1 VVRID
6 QVFGRDAF
14 EQLLL
19 HFQRRFARGEA
30 RAVAEAKDVRV
41 HRHGRFSKRRVE
53 HHIGGFA
60 ADAGQGFEGFARA
73 GHLPAVLF
81 HQNPAGF
88 HQVLGFAAVQANGLD
103 VALQTCQAQVQDL
116 LRRTRH
122 REEFARGLVHAHI
135 RGLGRQQHGGQQL
148 EHAGVF
154 QLGHGHGVGGLQ
166 GGQEGFDLCGFHG
179 VSRCWQN
186 DGQVNTGRYT
196 MPLQF
201 ADRLNNVETSAIRE
215 LFKLL
220 GKPGIISF
228 AGGFPDSAMF
238 DVDGIREASNA
249 ALSQD
254 PGAALQYGATEGF
267 GPLREQLAHFMGQK
281 GAKDV
286 AADQLI
292 VTTGSQQG
300 LDLIGKTMI
309 SPGDK
314 VIVEGPTFLATIQCF
329 RLYGADLISAPVDGH
344 GVKTD
349 ELEKLIAEHKP
360 KFVYLIPTF
369 GNPSGALLSAERRKQ
384 VLEMAVKHQ
393 TLIVEDDPYGDL
405 YFGEAPP
412 PSLLA
417 MSASVP
423 GSRELLVHC
432 GSLSKVLSPGLRV
445 GWMIAPAELLGK
457 ATMCKQFSDA
467 HTSTFAQA
475 TAAQYLKAGRMPATL
490 DKVRAVYAQRAQTMG
505 DALRKELGDAVE
517 FVQPQGGLFV
527 WARLTGAGGQVNDGN
542 VYAKRAIEQG
552 VAFVPGTPFFCA
564 NPDHATFRLSFATVG
579 EDKILEGVSRLAK
592 AL

>member
-1 VVRID
+1 
-6 QVFGRDAF
+6 
-14 EQLLL
+14 
-19 HFQRRFARGEA
+19 
-30 RAVAEAKDVRV
+30 
-41 HRHGRFSKRRVE
+41 
-53 HHIGGFA
+53 
-60 ADAGQGFEGFARA
+60 
-73 GHLPAVLF
+73 
-81 HQNPAGF
+81 
-88 HQVLGFAAVQANGLD
+88 
-103 VALQTCQAQVQDL
+103 
-116 LRRTRH
+116 
-122 REEFARGLVHAHI
+122 
-135 RGLGRQQHGGQQL
+135 
-148 EHAGVF
+148 
-154 QLGHGHGVGGLQ
+154 
-166 GGQEGFDLCGFHG
+166 
-179 VSRCWQN
+179 
-186 DGQVNTGRYT
+186 
-196 MPLQF
+196 MQF

-238 DVDGIREASNA
+238 DVEGIRAASNA
-249 ALSQD
+249 ALAEE
-254 PGAALQYGATEGF
+254 PGAALQYGATEGYN
-267 GPLREQLAHFMGQK
+267 PLREQLAAFMTSK

-286 AADQLI
+286 AADNLI
-292 VTTGSQQG
+292 VTTGSQQA
-300 LDLIGKTMI
+300 LDLLGKTLI

-329 RLYGADLISAPVDGH
+329 RLYGAELISAPIDGN

-369 GNPSGALLSAERRKQ
+369 GNPSGAMLSLERRKA
-384 VLEMAVKHQ
+384 VLEMAVKHN

-405 YFGEAPP
+405 YFGDAPP
-412 PSLLA
+412 PSLLNL
-417 MSASVP
+417 SATVP
-423 GSRELLVHC
+423 GSRDLLVHC

-490 DKVRAVYAQRAQTMG
+490 AHVRKVYAERAQAMG
-505 DALRKELGDAVE
+505 DALRKELGDAIE

-527 WARLTGAGGQVNDGN
+527 WARLTGAGGKVADGN
-542 VYAKRAIEQG
+542 VLAKRAIEKG

-564 NPDHATFRLSFATVG
+564 NPDHATFRLSFATADV
-579 EDKILEGVSRLAK
+579 DKIREGVARLGQAI
-592 AL
+592 

>member
-1 VVRID
+1 
-6 QVFGRDAF
+6 
-14 EQLLL
+14 
-19 HFQRRFARGEA
+19 
-30 RAVAEAKDVRV
+30 
-41 HRHGRFSKRRVE
+41 
-53 HHIGGFA
+53 
-60 ADAGQGFEGFARA
+60 
-73 GHLPAVLF
+73 
-81 HQNPAGF
+81 
-88 HQVLGFAAVQANGLD
+88 
-103 VALQTCQAQVQDL
+103 
-116 LRRTRH
+116 
-122 REEFARGLVHAHI
+122 
-135 RGLGRQQHGGQQL
+135 
-148 EHAGVF
+148 
-154 QLGHGHGVGGLQ
+154 
-166 GGQEGFDLCGFHG
+166 
-179 VSRCWQN
+179 
-186 DGQVNTGRYT
+186 
-196 MPLQF
+196 MQF

-238 DVDGIREASNA
+238 DVDGIKEASLK
-249 ALSQD
+249 ALTEE
-254 PGAALQYGATEGF
+254 PGAALQYGATEGYN
-267 GPLREQLAHFMGQK
+267 PLREQLAAFMAAK
-281 GAKDV
+281 GASSL
-286 AADQLI
+286 APENLI
-292 VTTGSQQG
+292 VTTGSQQA
-300 LDLIGKTMI
+300 LDLLGKTLI

-329 RLYGADLISAPVDGH
+329 RLYGAELISAPIDAN

-349 ELEKLIAEHKP
+349 ELEKLIAEHRP

-369 GNPSGALLSAERRKQ
+369 GNPSGAMLSLERRKA
-384 VLEMAVKHQ
+384 VLEMAVKHN

-412 PSLLA
+412 PSLLNL
-417 MSASVP
+417 SASVP

-490 DKVRAVYAQRAQTMG
+490 AKVRAVYAERAQALG
-505 DALRKELGDAVE
+505 DALRKDLGDAIE

-527 WARLTGAGGQVNDGN
+527 WARLTGAGGKVADGN
-542 VYAKRAIEQG
+542 VLAKRAIDQG
-552 VAFVPGTPFFCA
+552 VAFVPGTPFYCA
-564 NPDHATFRLSFATVG
+564 HPDHATLRLSFATADV
-579 EDKILEGVSRLAK
+579 EKIREGVARLAQ